1 MVVTG
6 ADKATDPISIGI
18 EKFFRFFHIDYTL
31 NFLLVFICVLFIL
44 RAITLLVTNYI
55 RISIETDYERTTRT
69 ELFRKTFA
77 AGWPY
82 LLGQKIGHLNTLLVT
97 NITFGEIFL
106 GRLSNVLM
114 VIVTLTVYIF
124 VAVNISFLITLAT
137 LTLGFMLTLG
147 LRPLISR
154 TRRLTNE
161 VESNNRSIAHLVN
174 ENMLGMKVIKSML
187 AQNAIVTQGSE
198 LFDRQ
203 RFLRIRVA
211 MLRVFPD
218 SVMEPVS
225 VIFIVIIFATTY
237 HTPGFNPAALAAVV
251 YLIQRIF
258 TYTRQL
264 QGHLLILTESMPY
277 VEQIIRYERE
287 LKAHEEEDV
296 GHEPLVFDKELSFK
310 NIAFAYD
317 QEGKQGEREILRD
330 VSFSVK
336 HGEMVGIIGPS
347 GAGKTTIVDL
357 VLRLFAP
364 TGGTITIDGKD
375 IRHIRLAEW
384 RRHIGYVSQDMFLI
398 NDTFANNIT
407 FYNETVTRE
416 DTIEAAKKANIYDF
430 IMSAPRG
437 FDTVIGE
444 RGVQISAGQRQRLV
458 IARIL
463 ATKPKLLILDE
474 ATSALDNES
483 ELLIQKVIEN
493 LKGTLTVIIVA
504 HRLST
509 LTNTNRII
517 VLNDGHIV
525 EQGTPHSLMEN
536 PSSYFS
542 KMINMRKQN

>member
-1 MVVTG
+1 
-6 ADKATDPISIGI
+6 
-18 EKFFRFFHIDYTL
+18 
-31 NFLLVFICVLFIL
+31 
-44 RAITLLVTNYI
+44 
-55 RISIETDYERTTRT
+55 
-69 ELFRKTFA
+69 
-77 AGWPY
+77 
-82 LLGQKIGHLNTLLVT
+82 
-97 NITFGEIFL
+97 
-106 GRLSNVLM
+106 
-114 VIVTLTVYIF
+114 
-124 VAVNISFLITLAT
+124 
-137 LTLGFMLTLG
+137 
-147 LRPLISR
+147 
-154 TRRLTNE
+154 
-161 VESNNRSIAHLVN
+161 
-174 ENMLGMKVIKSML
+174 
-187 AQNAIVTQGSE
+187 
-198 LFDRQ
+198 
-203 RFLRIRVA
+203 
-211 MLRVFPD
+211 
-218 SVMEPVS
+218 MEPVS

-237 HTPGFNPAALAAVV
+237 HPTGFNPAALAAVV